1 MTTALF
7 AYTAA
12 LTRTREGTVMVAFPD
27 LPEALTEGNDEED
40 ALKQA
45 IDCLDEA
52 IAGRIADREDIPTPT
67 AEGRY
72 VVLVPALTAAKAA
85 LYLAMREVG
94 ISNVKLAK
102 RLGLDERQVR
112 RLLDPSTK
120 SRMPEIE
127 RALAELDQ
135 ALEVRVV
142 PAVRTVKKP
151 PAKRVARNASTG
163 KVVGKKSAARRAARQ
178 PEGRAGAAA

>member
-7 AYTAA
+7 AYRAA
-12 LTRTREGTVMVAFPD
+12 LTRTDEGTVMVAFPD
-27 LPEALTEGNDEED
+27 LPEALTEGNDKED

-52 IAGRIADREDIPTPT
+52 IAGRITDREDIPAPT
-67 AEGRY
+67 AKGRY
-72 VVLVPALTAAKAA
+72 VILVPALTASKAA
-85 LYLAMREVG
+85 LYLAMREAG
-94 ISNVKLAK
+94 ISNVKLGK

-120 SRMPEIE
+120 SRMPELE
-127 RALAELDQ
+127 RALAALDQ

-142 PAVRTVKKP
+142 PALRTVKKP
-151 PAKRVARNASTG
+151 PAKRTA
-163 KVVGKKSAARRAARQ
+163 KKAATKGAKARRAARRG
-178 PEGRAGAAA
+178 PEERTGAAA